1 MGPCALAR
9 GFTGGGLESPI
20 QVHRREYCTQRA
32 HVLFFHF
39 FQPYRALFTVATEDV
54 FLRLNTEVAVCFSVC
69 VCVCTQC
76 RVRGL
81 EWSSGQKHRLVSL

>member
-1 MGPCALAR
+1 MGLCALAR

-39 FQPYRALFTVATEDV
+39 FQPYRALLTVTTEDV
-54 FLRLNTEVAVCFSVC
+54 SFRLNTEVAVCLSVC
-69 VCVCTQC
+69 VCVCA
-76 RVRGL
+76 RNAG
-81 EWSSGQKHRLVSL
+81 